1 MWGCLALSCLLAPF
15 RMAILHQG
23 QCQRAATPVSSLSSQ
38 VEALLGLLSYT
49 GFLGL
54 ILPPPFE
61 TIFSKS
67 WTLIVIPGLVLA
79 PHCIP
84 VSTSPDAAAA
94 KSVQSCPTLCDP
106 IDDSPPGYT
115 IPGNLQSRT
124 LEWVAIFFSNAWKWK
139 VKVKS
144 FSCVRLLATPRTA
157 AYQTPPSM
165 GFSRQEYWSGSP
177 VPSLSTSPNLLVI
190 SGHCFH
196 PKDVAGSWAQLYLL
210 VNLLLIRE
218 WGWVMGVVARNVLL
232 G

>member
-67 WTLIVIPGLVLA
+67 WTLIVIPGLVLV

-115 IPGNLQSRT
+115 IPGISSQEHWSGLR
-124 LEWVAIFFSNAWKWK
+124 FSFPMHESERWKWSRS
-139 VKVKS
+139 VVS
-144 FSCVRLLATPRTA
+144 DSWRPHGLQPTRLLRGSRMPNSKLEDCFPLSQRFATNV
-157 AYQTPPSM
+157 
-165 GFSRQEYWSGSP
+165 W
-177 VPSLSTSPNLLVI
+177 
-190 SGHCFH
+190 
-196 PKDVAGSWAQLYLL
+196 
-210 VNLLLIRE
+210 
-218 WGWVMGVVARNVLL
+218 NVLIKT
-232 G
+232 